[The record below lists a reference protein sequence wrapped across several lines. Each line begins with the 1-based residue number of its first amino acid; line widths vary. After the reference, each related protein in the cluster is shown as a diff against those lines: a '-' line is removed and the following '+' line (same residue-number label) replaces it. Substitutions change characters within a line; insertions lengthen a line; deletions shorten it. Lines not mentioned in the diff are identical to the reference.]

1 MPRETAIRPEH
12 VWFAH
17 YPKGIPEHLEYP
29 NEPVSWLLEQA
40 TRLVPSRVACRFFRQ
55 QFTYEQLLDRSRRMA
70 AALLSR
76 GLKPGDRVGILLPNC
91 PEYLIAAFGTW
102 MAGCVTVPLNPLM
115 VREEIDALIKST
127 GCRAIVCLDLL
138 LPLLRADETVHPD
151 IVFVTTLKDRLP
163 WWDRFL
169 YSIVRLRR
177 LGLDSRAHT
186 RERGGNEINFDE
198 AIASASA
205 IADLPHI
212 DPNTP
217 ANILPTGGTTGKPKA
232 VILTH
237 RNLLANAWQ
246 LFHWIGQRRGE
257 DVILA
262 CLPFF
267 HSYGLTVCGLSG
279 IAMGATLILHHRFH
293 ADTILKLI
301 ERSRPTLVPAVPAM
315 LAAFNKVLRRRSYDV
330 TSVQAVI
337 SGGAPLSP
345 DVAAEFAERAKAV
358 VVQGYGLSEASPV
371 THVGPLDGSA
381 RPGTIGLPLPD
392 TDALIVDAETG
403 TEILPPGE
411 VGELIIR
418 APQVMAGYWNDP
430 EATAA
435 ALRDG
440 WLYTGDL
447 AMRDSDGFFK
457 IVDRKKDLIITSGV
471 NVFPTDVEYV
481 LRQFE
486 DVEDVAVLGVPD
498 AVRGEVVKA
507 VVVPKPGCKFHRRA
521 FEEFARQHLEVHKR
535 PRIISVVPGP
545 LPRNPLGKVLRRV
558 LRDQQ
563 NNEVGEG
570 EILSPHDEPNEAA
583 SSGNHPSEPSR

>member
-1 MPRETAIRPEH
+1 MPREIVVSPERI
-12 VWFAH
+12 WLAH
-17 YPKGIPEHLEYP
+17 YPKGIPEHLDYP

-76 GLKPGDRVGILLPNC
+76 GFKPGDRVGILLPNC

-151 IVFVTTLKDRLP
+151 VVFVTTLKDRLP

-169 YSIVRLRR
+169 YSLVRLRR
-177 LGLDSRAHT
+177 LGLDSRTHA
-186 RERGGNEINFDE
+186 RERGGNEVFFDD

-205 IADLPHI
+205 IADLPQV
-212 DPNTP
+212 DPHAP

-246 LFHWIGQRRGE
+246 LFYWTGQRRGE

-279 IAMGATLILHHRFH
+279 IAMGATLILHHRFQ
-293 ADTILKLI
+293 AETILKLI
-301 ERSRPTLVPAVPAM
+301 QRSRPTLVPAVPAM
-315 LAAFNKVLRRRSYDV
+315 LAAFNKILRRRSYDIS
-330 TSVQAVI
+330 SVQAVI

-345 DVAAEFAERAKAV
+345 DVAAEFAERGKAV

-392 TDALIVDAETG
+392 TDALIVDADTG
-403 TEILPPGE
+403 TEVLPPGQ
-411 VGELIIR
+411 VGELIVR

-430 EATAA
+430 EATST
-435 ALRDG
+435 ALRNG

-447 AMRDSDGFFK
+447 ATRDADGFFK

-471 NVFPTDVEYV
+471 NVYPTDVEYV

-498 AVRGEVVKA
+498 VVRGELVKA
-507 VVVPKPGCKFHRRA
+507 VVVPKQGIKFRRRA

-535 PRIISVVPGP
+535 PRVIAIV
-545 LPRNPLGKVLRRV
+545 
-558 LRDQQ
+558 
-563 NNEVGEG
+563 
-570 EILSPHDEPNEAA
+570 
-583 SSGNHPSEPSR
+583 